1 MIKHYKIKLHTLSQI
16 HIGSGEV
23 YDPTQ
28 FVINEDGMCVFK
40 RDDFIISMSENQ
52 LEELSKLSLDSKKPV
67 SVFRFFRDKFDKTK
81 VKHRVIKVSK
91 DLRDAYQNLCNSG
104 TLDKSV
110 INQFEL
116 KRTIFNPI
124 NGMPYIPGSSL
135 KGCIKTFWMS
145 EQNKLQAKIKN
156 ESNIG
161 KLENSILKGNYGKD
175 PFRFVKV
182 SDLYPVVEDNNEEA
196 LTEIVY
202 AVMIPKKADKKAR
215 SELTVA
221 LEVIKKGVV
230 FKGTISIDDQDELP
244 SRQAVQIA
252 GIETLMK
259 ASKEY
264 YAKKML
270 NENDLLGKLG
280 ALKPGEKMFEI
291 NEELRGKLYKP
302 SFFVRLGHHSSA
314 EFITIDD
321 NRKIKIS
328 PPRVKEKVFADSA
341 TIIWLSSKIKKPQG
355 QKGMKPFG
363 WGLIEFEQDRNK

>member
-28 FVINEDGMCVFK
+28 FVINEDGMCVFD
-40 RDDFIISMSENQ
+40 RDDFIKSLNDDQ
-52 LEELSKLSLDSKKPV
+52 LKELSKLSLDSNKPV
-67 SVFRFFRDKFDKTK
+67 SVFRFFKDKFDKTK
-81 VKHRVIKVSK
+81 VKHRVIKISK
-91 DLRDAYQNLCNSG
+91 DLREGYQKLCNSG
-104 TLDKSV
+104 ALDKSV

-116 KRTIFNPI
+116 KRNIFNPI
-124 NGMPYIPGSSL
+124 KGMPYIPGSSL

-156 ESNIG
+156 ESNIK
-161 KLENSILKGNYGKD
+161 KLENSILEGSFGND

-202 AVMIPKKADKKAR
+202 AVMIPKKADKEAR

-230 FKGTISIDDQDELP
+230 FKGTISIDDQGELP

-252 GIETLMK
+252 GIETLMQT
-259 ASKEY
+259 SKNY
-264 YAKKML
+264 YVKKML
-270 NENDLLGKLG
+270 SENDLLGKLG
-280 ALKPGEKMFEI
+280 AMRLSVDKEFA
-291 NEELRGKLYKP
+291 GKLYKS
-302 SFFVRLGHHSSA
+302 SFLVRLGHHSSA

-321 NRKIKIS
+321 NKKIKIS
-328 PPRVKEKVFADSA
+328 PPRVNEKVFAESA
-341 TIIWLSSKIKKPQG
+341 TTIWLSSNIKKPQG
-355 QKGMKPFG
+355 QKGMKSFG
-363 WGLIEFEQDRNK
+363 WGLIEFEQEQ